1 MQEEPIKAIAHPTD
15 FSEASA
21 EAFAHAL
28 RLALEFRCR
37 LDLLHVRSGDA
48 EWPSFPN
55 VRETLARWEL
65 LPADA
70 AHAQVQEKLGIE
82 IRKIEIEHQDPLR
95 GVAGFLLSHRPD
107 LVVMATRGAQ
117 GLSRL
122 ISESVSEGIAQKT
135 NLPALFLGP
144 NSRPFVD
151 VKTGRLHLRSAVI
164 PVARHPSPN
173 RALTLFHHLFG
184 KLGLV
189 QRFIHVGDEHFE
201 FTGPTGTREKVTKLA
216 GPTVEAI
223 LSAANSYLADLL
235 VMPTAGRHGF
245 LDVLRGSTTEQVLR
259 RAPCSLLA
267 LPA

>member
-1 MQEEPIKAIAHPTD
+1 MRQVPLVAIAHPTD

-37 LDLLHVRSGDA
+37 LDLLHVRSGDG
-48 EWPSFPN
+48 EWSSFPH

-70 AHAQVQEKLGIE
+70 DHAQVQEKLGIE

-95 GVAGFLLSHRPD
+95 GVAAFLLSHRPD

-117 GLSRL
+117 GLSRFM
-122 ISESVSEGIAQKT
+122 SESVSEGIAQKT

-144 NSRPFVD
+144 NARPFVNS
-151 VKTGRLHLRSAVI
+151 KYGRLHLKSAVI
-164 PVARHPSPN
+164 PVARHPSPA
-173 RALTLFHHLFG
+173 RALTHFHRLLG

-189 QRFIHVGDEHFE
+189 QRYVHVGNENFE
-201 FTGPTGTREKVTKLA
+201 LTGPTGVRERVRTLE

-223 LSAANSYLADLL
+223 LSAASSSLADFSSCPPLG
-235 VMPTAGRHGF
+235 VTGFSMP
-245 LDVLRGSTTEQVLR
+245 
-259 RAPCSLLA
+259 
-267 LPA
+267 

>member
-1 MQEEPIKAIAHPTD
+1 MRQDPLTAIAHPTD

-37 LDLLHVRSGDA
+37 LDLLHVRSGDG
-48 EWPSFPN
+48 EWSSFPH

-70 AHAQVQEKLGIE
+70 DHAQVQEKLGIE

-117 GLSRL
+117 GLSRFM
-122 ISESVSEGIAQKT
+122 SESVSEGIAQKT

-144 NSRPFVD
+144 NARPFVD
-151 VKTGRLHLRSAVI
+151 SKNGRLHLKSAVI
-164 PVARHPSPN
+164 PVARHPSPA
-173 RALTLFHHLFG
+173 RALTHFHRLLG

-189 QRFIHVGDEHFE
+189 QRYVHIGNENFE
-201 FTGPTGTREKVTKLA
+201 LTGPTGVRERVRTLE

-223 LSAANSYLADLL
+223 LSAASSSLADLL

-245 LDVLRGSTTEQVLR
+245 LDALRGSTTEQVLR
-259 RAPCSLLA
+259 RAPCALLA

>member
-1 MQEEPIKAIAHPTD
+1 MRQDPLVAIAHPTD

-37 LDLLHVRSGDA
+37 LDLLHVRSGDG
-48 EWPSFPN
+48 EWSSFPH

-65 LPADA
+65 LPADVD
-70 AHAQVQEKLGIE
+70 HAQVQEKLGIE

-95 GVAGFLLSHRPD
+95 GVAGFLTSHRPG

-117 GLSRL
+117 GLSRF

-144 NSRPFVD
+144 NARPFVNS
-151 VKTGRLHLRSAVI
+151 KNGRLHLKSAVI
-164 PVARHPSPN
+164 PVARHPSPA
-173 RALTLFHHLFG
+173 RALTLFHHLLG

-189 QRFIHVGDEHFE
+189 QRYVHVGHESFAL
-201 FTGPTGTREKVTKLA
+201 TGAAGTRERVTTLE
-216 GPTVEAI
+216 GPTVDAI
-223 LSAANSYLADLL
+223 LSAASSYLADLL

-245 LDVLRGSTTEQVLR
+245 LDALRGSTTEQVLR
-259 RAPCSLLA
+259 RAPCALLA